1 MCQAGNNGKWNN
13 REMTKAL
20 EQAMQNTILYP
31 ILYQTFYHITSC
43 NKKAKCS
50 FYLSIVILQD
60 VQIQ

>member
-1 MCQAGNNGKWNN
+1 
-13 REMTKAL
+13 MTKAL